1 MKDFL
6 KVRTLGPRNLPSF
19 GQNIANPLHPP
30 LNRRPSY
37 VHAPIAIGYKVFPAK
52 RTNKPH

>member
-6 KVRTLGPRNLPSF
+6 KIKTLGPRNLPSF

-37 VHAPIAIGYKVFPAK
+37 VHAPIAIGYKVFPAI